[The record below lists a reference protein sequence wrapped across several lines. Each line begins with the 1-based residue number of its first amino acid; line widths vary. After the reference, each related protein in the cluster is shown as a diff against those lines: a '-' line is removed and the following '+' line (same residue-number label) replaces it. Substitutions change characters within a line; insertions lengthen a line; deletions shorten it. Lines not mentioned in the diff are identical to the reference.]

1 VKTSVLRH
9 ELRQWTIPIALA
21 TLCAT
26 AAALAAAGPAGA
38 QVKAGG
44 AGAGGASAAPVP
56 SISAIVC
63 RSGCV
68 ALAAVEPGAT
78 LRVKG
83 TNLGAVDEV
92 VFLGGTGA
100 ADDVTAPATRV
111 RGTSVDV
118 VVPQGAADGPL
129 AVQGGDAPPSAP
141 SRDEVAIGAAAR
153 EESVSGPATARVV
166 DDLAASATLEARVS
180 SRTVYYAGATPATLR
195 VRVKAPSP
203 TALSVALVRVS
214 DGTVVRRW
222 STPPVAPGAEQ
233 AVVWDGRVGSKVPA
247 RRERFQFQ
255 VWTAAAA
262 PAPAPA
268 TATAAQAPTAPEVAE
283 TVELRPYA
291 FPIDGP
297 HRYGVGSARF
307 GGGRGHEGQDVFAE
321 CGTPLVA
328 ARGGT
333 VQFKGSHP
341 RAGNYLVIDG
351 DGTRQDIA
359 YMHLQA
365 PALPDKGDRVETGEL
380 IGHVGDTG
388 AASGCHLHFELWSAP
403 GWYEGG
409 RAIDPLPALRSWD
422 LGGSASRRSRGA

>member
-1 VKTSVLRH
+1 MKKSVLRH
-9 ELRQWTIPIALA
+9 ERTRTITIGLA
-21 TLCAT
+21 ALCAS
-26 AAALAAAGPAGA
+26 AGAAAGAGSA
-38 QVKAGG
+38 HGQVKAGG
-44 AGAGGASAAPVP
+44 AGAGGATAAPAP
-56 SISAIVC
+56 AISAVAC

-68 ALAAVEPGAT
+68 ALDAVEPGAT

-83 TNLGAVDEV
+83 TNLGAVEEV
-92 VFLGGTGA
+92 VFLGGPGE
-100 ADDVTAPATRV
+100 ADDVAARATRV

-118 VVPQGAADGPL
+118 VVPLGAADGPL
-129 AVQGGDAPPSAP
+129 AVQGGDAPASAP
-141 SRDEVAIGAAAR
+141 SRDQVRIGAAA
-153 EESVSGPATARVV
+153 EEEAVTGPSTARVV
-166 DDLAASATLEARVS
+166 ADTAASATLEARVT

-195 VRVKAPSP
+195 VRVKAPAP

-214 DGTVVRRW
+214 DGAIVRRW

-233 AVVWDGRVGSKVPA
+233 AVLWNGRVGRQVPS

-262 PAPAPA
+262 PAAAGAP
-268 TATAAQAPTAPEVAE
+268 TASAAQAAPAPEVAE

-297 HRYGVGSARF
+297 HRYGEGAARF

-321 CGTPLVA
+321 CGTPIVA
-328 ARGGT
+328 ARGGA
-333 VQFKGSHP
+333 VQFKGTHA

-351 DGTRQDIA
+351 DGTGRDFA

-365 PALPDKGDRVETGEL
+365 PALPDKGDRVETGEV
-380 IGHVGDTG
+380 IGYVGDTG
-388 AASGCHLHFELWSAP
+388 AASGCHLHFEIWSAP

-409 RAIDPLPALRSWD
+409 RPIDPLPSLKSWD
-422 LGGSASRRSRGA
+422 LPGSASRARGA

>member
-1 VKTSVLRH
+1 MTTSVLRH
-9 ELRQWTIPIALA
+9 ELRHWTIPIALA
-21 TLCAT
+21 ALCA
-26 AAALAAAGPAGA
+26 AAAVLTGAGPAGA

-44 AGAGGASAAPVP
+44 ASAGGATAAPVP
-56 SISAIVC
+56 TISAVVC

-83 TNLGAVDEV
+83 TSLGAVQEV
-92 VFLGGTGA
+92 VFLGGGSA
-100 ADDVTAPATRV
+100 ADDVTARATRV

-118 VVPQGAADGPL
+118 VVPAGAASGPL
-129 AVQGGDAPPSAP
+129 SVQGGDAPPSEP
-141 SRDEVAIGAAAR
+141 SRDEVTIGAAAR
-153 EESVSGPATARVV
+153 EDSVSGPATARVV
-166 DDLAASATLEARVS
+166 DDTAASSTLEARVA

-233 AVVWDGRVGSKVPA
+233 AVVWDGRVGAKVPS
-247 RRERFQFQ
+247 RRERYQFQ

-268 TATAAQAPTAPEVAE
+268 TATAAQAPPAPEVAE
-283 TVELRPYA
+283 TVELRSYA

-297 HRYGVGSARF
+297 HRYGTGTARF

-333 VQFKGSHP
+333 VQFKGTHP

-388 AASGCHLHFELWSAP
+388 AASGCHLHIELWSAP

-422 LGGSASRRSRGA
+422 LDGSASRRSRGA